1 MRAIK
6 LQDTVWVEQAKN
18 NLRALYEKQPLERMP
33 FEFIAVT
40 NIASKLEM
48 DKNTATSST
57 TSIDD
62 YKRGYYDYELALQK
76 QLRAYEARST
86 SEFQDDSVLGITALS
101 GAQGWFVE
109 FFGGQNEWFPNRPP
123 FPHPMIN
130 DISQLDS
137 LKPDIGKGELF
148 RVGLEQMRYFAKEVG
163 DKIPVYTLD
172 IQSPIDFASMLV
184 DYTNLVY
191 MMIDYPEKVHQ
202 FLQMIT
208 GTLITALHL
217 MKKEM
222 VSDWPLS
229 QFPWWIPRGVFMA
242 DDLMAVL
249 SPDLYAEF
257 GVPYN
262 EIIAEEFGGIS
273 LHSCGNIKHNL
284 ENAAATKGIIALN
297 THETLATAAAV
308 LKDRAAIITGGVR
321 EVIAPNYPRSIRDI
335 LGTGKE
341 VQDFWWQ
348 DFKHLP
354 EIHGQRFL
362 YQCSALCKDRR
373 PEEAYAEMLEFS
385 KILVNSGS
393 GN

>member
-1 MRAIK
+1 
-6 LQDTVWVEQAKN
+6 
-18 NLRALYEKQPLERMP
+18 MP
-33 FEFIAVT
+33 FEFIAFT
-40 NIASKLEM
+40 NIVGKLEM
-48 DKNTATSST
+48 DKKTATSFT

-62 YKRGYYDYELALQK
+62 YKRGYYDYELALQN
-76 QLRAYEARST
+76 QLRAYEARAA

-163 DKIPVYTLD
+163 DKIPVHTLD

-202 FLQMIT
+202 FLQMVT
-208 GTLITALHL
+208 DTLITALHL

-229 QFPWWIPRGVFMA
+229 QFPWWIPGGVFMA

-262 EIIAEEFGGIS
+262 EIIAEEFGGKS

-297 THETLATAAAV
+297 THETLETAAAV

-321 EVIAPNYPRSIRDI
+321 EVMAPNYPRNIRDT

-341 VQDFWWQ
+341 VQDFWWR
-348 DFKHLP
+348 DFECLP

-385 KILVNSGS
+385 KRLVNSGS